1 MRDVERSSPQE
12 EDSVDGGNLGRG
24 QRERRE
30 ETLVSWLL
38 RRLRQDVQQELKQN
52 RRPGTADKTSSDEGG
67 SGRHEDGL
75 QGASSGRT
83 KRASGEG
90 RRGRRH
96 G

>member
-12 EDSVDGGNLGRG
+12 EDSVDGGNLRRG
-24 QRERRE
+24 QRERRK

-38 RRLRQDVQQELKQN
+38 RRLRQDVQQELKQD
-52 RRPGTADKTSSDEGG
+52 RRPGTTDKTGGGEGG
-67 SGRHEDGL
+67 RGRDEDVL
-75 QGASSGRT
+75 QDASSGRT

-90 RRGRRH
+90 RCGRRH